1 MRIWGVCNEP
11 PCVCVCGLCACVCAR
26 LSVWLRL
33 CVWELLSFCQ
43 RASVLSACLRDAT
56 CPCVPR
62 AKCISTSGME
72 ALGVSCVCHGDLV
85 HLTVLAGAG
94 RGSLSGGGWRGSRA
108 LPLRC
113 RLARFIAV
121 ATSATSPPNPNVR
134 AFLSSL
140 PEAPDRFARTGPRP
154 PPPSPLGAGPL
165 LLSTPCFSGRHL
177 NSTKRPPSLPT
188 PPAPPA
194 PPALPPTT
202 SPVQPR
208 QKQLLLR

>member
-1 MRIWGVCNEP
+1 MSVCADSVP
-11 PCVCVCGLCACVCAR
+11 ASVCGCLCGCVCVWGSSF
-26 LSVWLRL
+26 LSD
-33 CVWELLSFCQ
+33 CQ
-43 RASVLSACLRDAT
+43 RASVFSACLRDAT
-56 CPCVPR
+56 CPCVTR

-94 RGSLSGGGWRGSRA
+94 RGSLSGGGWRGGRA
-108 LPLRC
+108 LPLRG

-134 AFLSSL
+134 AFFSSL